1 VSDRH
6 TSRAWGVALRRVM
19 FGGHF
24 GHHGMVEHAALGA
37 SLLCLV
43 HCLALPVIF
52 ALLPAL
58 SSFLPVGESF
68 HLWMLGIAV
77 PASGLALV
85 SGHAKH
91 SAWWP
96 LLLGVTG
103 LSLLAVGVL
112 MFGETGLET
121 PLTVFG
127 AILLALA
134 HIWNMRLRRKT
145 AFASLSPSSPEEAP
159 PHLG

>member
-1 VSDRH
+1 
-6 TSRAWGVALRRVM
+6 
-19 FGGHF
+19 
-24 GHHGMVEHAALGA
+24 MVEHAALGA

-58 SSFLPVGESF
+58 SSLLPVGETF

-85 SGHAKH
+85 TGHARH

-96 LLLGVTG
+96 MLLGFTG
-103 LSLLAVGVL
+103 LLLLAVGVL
-112 MFGETGLET
+112 LFGETRLET

-127 AILLALA
+127 ATLLAIA
-134 HIWNMRLRRKT
+134 HVWNMRLRRRM
-145 AFASLSPSSPEEAP
+145 ADAAGASSTKKMI
-159 PHLG
+159 